1 MNACIHYLYGKPMKH
16 IALIAALALFLP
28 VSAHAQNVALL
39 LFENTSSDNRFAG
52 CLNCNRYDDASV
64 CNRYGKYG
72 SRYED
77 DSIWNRYGQ
86 HGSRYEEHS
95 PWNRYGEGLI
105 VVDPDGNFYG
115 HFSLNRYARYGQSKL
130 PLVQSLLQL
139 YEEGVELD
147 EIRDLL
153 CER

>member
-1 MNACIHYLYGKPMKH
+1 MNELLCRKLMNH
-16 IALIAALALFLP
+16 IALIAAFALFLP

-39 LFENTSSDNRFAG
+39 LFENTSSDSRFAG

-64 CNRYGKYG
+64 CNRYGQYG

-86 HGSRYEEHS
+86 YGSRYEEHS

-105 VVDPDGNFYG
+105 VVDPDGNFHG

-130 PLVQSLLQL
+130 PLVQSLLQR
-139 YEEGVELD
+139 YEESVELD
-147 EIRDLL
+147 KIRGLL
-153 CER
+153 CEK

>member
-1 MNACIHYLYGKPMKH
+1 MK
-16 IALIAALALFLP
+16 IMTLIAALTLVLP
-28 VSAHAQNVALL
+28 VTARAQDVALL
-39 LFENTSSDNRFAG
+39 LFENTNSDSRFAG
-52 CLNCNRYDDASV
+52 CLNCGRYDDASV

-77 DSIWNRYGQ
+77 DSIWNRYGP

-105 VVDPDGNFYG
+105 VVDPEGNFYG
-115 HFSLNRYARYGQSKL
+115 HFSLNKYPRYGQSQVQ
-130 PLVQSLLQL
+130 LVQSLLQL
-139 YEEGVELD
+139 YEDGVELD

-153 CER
+153 CEQ